1 MHKCVAKKTNLIT
14 GDAIEGMLIA
24 PSAPA
29 QHRLSPAAQLDAC
42 NSCA

>member
-1 MHKCVAKKTNLIT
+1 MHKCVTKKNKLIT

-29 QHRLSPAAQLDAC
+29 QHGLSPATQL
-42 NSCA
+42 NSCDSCA